1 MTVEVK
7 ELLLGMKVADENGNP
22 TQELVEIIQRLV
34 NAQRDHEARITTL
47 EP

>member
-7 ELLLGMKVADENGNP
+7 ELLTGVKVADEKGQP
-22 TQELVEIIQRLV
+22 SLELVEIIQRLV
-34 NAQRDHEARITTL
+34 DAIRDHEARITTL

>member
-7 ELLLGMKVADENGNP
+7 ELLVGVKATDERGEP
-22 TQELVEIIQRLV
+22 SAELVEIIQRLV
-34 NAQRDHEARITTL
+34 DAIRDHEARITTL